1 MFVWNWVQQ
10 HRWLSVLVL
19 AVIILTSAG
28 GTAWALVF
36 RTVSSPIGLRE
47 ALREYRKE
55 QTAKVLGSLRAHLP
69 APGVYTYRTTG
80 GESLNLMGVSRGFP
94 PWTAMIVADNR
105 CAAVSWQPLAEHTE
119 TTTMCSAPGDGL
131 SLPRLVTFESIAGSQ
146 TTSTVTCP
154 ATVWLLPPAPSKEVR
169 WSATCSLASPREP
182 VLMTGASLG
191 SSTMTVAGS
200 PVDVEHVRV
209 DLRYEGVQSGTNP
222 TDFWVVPSTGLIVRE
237 RELVSVDQG
246 GVHYSE
252 SMDDVLTGLS
262 PLR

>member
-1 MFVWNWVQQ
+1 MVVWNWVQQ

-19 AVIILTSAG
+19 AIVILTSAG

-55 QTAKVLGSLRAHLP
+55 QTAKVFGSLRSHLP
-69 APGVYTYRTTG
+69 APGVYTYRTSG

-94 PWTAMIVADNR
+94 SRTAMVVSDNN
-105 CAAVSWQPLAEHTE
+105 CATVSWLPLVEHTE
-119 TTTMCSAPGDGL
+119 TTTMCSTPSGGL
-131 SLPRLVTFESIAGSQ
+131 SLPRLVTFESIAGSA

-154 ATVWLLPPAPSKEVR
+154 ATAWLLPPGTSTGMR
-169 WSATCSLASPREP
+169 WSATCSLLSPKER
-182 VLMTGASLG
+182 VLMTGVNLG
-191 SSTMTVAGS
+191 SSTMTVAGQA
-200 PVDVEHVRV
+200 VDVDHVRV
-209 DLRYEGVQSGTNP
+209 DLRYEGTQSGTNP
-222 TDFWVVPSTGLIVRE
+222 TDFWVVPSTGMIVRE
-237 RELVSVDQG
+237 RELVSVDEG

-252 SMDDVLTGLS
+252 SMDTVLTGLS